1 MAKSKKTQK
10 ADTFL
15 NSVGE
20 LQAMRDKSA
29 AQIKEFERTRI
40 LPAFVAIGCAEGAAV
55 PDSVRKGEAF
65 KELRD
70 RFKRGAVL
78 HYARNVNTGEAYE
91 GRTITPVDAYAI
103 GKRDAAYK
111 ALSAGERAVYDRVAS
126 VTNIYADTA
135 FSRFMADMF
144 PRPATSSAAPATPS
158 KGKAA
163 KGAKGKGGKAKAAQG
178 EAVPATPENVASVMT
193 WAQLAEAVAV
203 KAANDQP
210 GAAANG
216 LASLIKVAQ
225 GAVKRVAERAKVAA

>member
-29 AQIKEFERTRI
+29 AEIKAFERAKI
-40 LPAFVAIGCAEGAAV
+40 LPAFVAVGCVEGAAV
-55 PDSVRKGEAF
+55 PDDVRKGEAF

-70 RFKRGAVL
+70 RFKRGAVM
-78 HYARNVNTGEAYE
+78 HYARNVNAGEAFE

-135 FSRFMADMF
+135 FSRFLSDMF
-144 PRPATSSAAPATPS
+144 PRPATSGAATPS
-158 KGKAA
+158 KGKAS
-163 KGAKGKGGKAKAAQG
+163 KGKGKGGKGKAAQG
-178 EAVPATPENVASVMT
+178 EAVPATPENVAQVMT
-193 WAQLAEAVAV
+193 WAQLAEAVAH

>member
-29 AQIKEFERTRI
+29 AEIKAFERAKI
-40 LPAFVAIGCAEGAAV
+40 LPAFVSVGCVEGAAV
-55 PDSVRKGEAF
+55 PDDVRKGEAF

-70 RFKRGAVL
+70 RFKRGAVM
-78 HYARNVNTGEAYE
+78 HYARNVNTGEAFE

-111 ALSAGERAVYDRVAS
+111 ALSAAERAIYDRVAS

-135 FSRFMADMF
+135 FSRFLSDMF
-144 PRPATSSAAPATPS
+144 PRPATSSTTATPS

-163 KGAKGKGGKAKAAQG
+163 KGKAGKGGKGKAAQG
-178 EAVPATPENVASVMT
+178 EAVPATPENVAQVMT
-193 WAQLAEAVAV
+193 WAQLAEAIAH